1 MSTQI
6 VASKSVAIY
15 RIITNQRCRKTPNMA
30 VATNSFDTWL
40 STKLQELNTDE
51 GVFGSYIKGILEGD
65 ETEDEK
71 IEALESIL
79 AGITEDNISKH
90 VTEILSAWAEWLP
103 KEAVASPNVPAEDV
117 DVRLARMLES
127 QSLPTTTQKS
137 YTEEERR
144 IREAIL
150 AQYSQMSDEADSEGD
165 GEEEGAGGGKE
176 IGIEKNLNAANI
188 VQQLKERREK
198 AKLES
203 QKKKEKDKEDREK
216 QKQLKD
222 EKKEKRKTQK
232 GERRR

>member
-1 MSTQI
+1 
-6 VASKSVAIY
+6 
-15 RIITNQRCRKTPNMA
+15 MA

-40 STKLQELNTDE
+40 SKKLQALNTDE

-71 IEALESIL
+71 TEALEVIL
-79 AGITEDNISKH
+79 AGITDDNISKL
-90 VTEILSAWAEWLP
+90 VTEILKVWAECLP
-103 KEAVASPNVPAEDV
+103 VEEVGAPKVPVEDV

-127 QSLPTTTQKS
+127 QSLPTTTQRS

-150 AQYSQMSDEADSEGD
+150 AQYSQMSEEENSEGD
-165 GEEEGAGGGKE
+165 GEEDGANGGDC
-176 IGIEKNLNAANI
+176 GIEKNTNTAAI
-188 VQQLKERREK
+188 IQQEREKREK

-203 QKKKEKDKEDREK
+203 QRKKEKDKEDREK
-216 QKQLKD
+216 QKQLRE

>member
-1 MSTQI
+1 
-6 VASKSVAIY
+6 
-15 RIITNQRCRKTPNMA
+15 MA
-30 VATNSFDTWL
+30 VATNSFDSWL
-40 STKLQELNTDE
+40 SKKLQSLNTDE

-71 IEALESIL
+71 TEALEGIL
-79 AGITEDNISKH
+79 AGITDENISKH
-90 VTEILSAWAEWLP
+90 VTEILKAWAEWLP
-103 KEAVASPNVPAEDV
+103 IKEDTTRKEPVEDV

-127 QSLPTTTQKS
+127 QSLPTTAQKS
-137 YTEEERR
+137 YTEEERK

-150 AQYSQMSDEADSEGD
+150 AQYSQMSEEENSEGD
-165 GEEEGAGGGKE
+165 GEEDGVSASDC
-176 IGIEKNLNAANI
+176 GIEKNTNVTNI
-188 VQQLKERREK
+188 IQQEKEKREK

-216 QKQLKD
+216 QKQLRE

>member
-1 MSTQI
+1 
-6 VASKSVAIY
+6 
-15 RIITNQRCRKTPNMA
+15 MA
-30 VATNSFDTWL
+30 VAASSFDSWL
-40 STKLQELNTDE
+40 SKKLQALNTDE
-51 GVFGSYIKGILEGD
+51 SVFGSYIKGILEGD

-71 IEALESIL
+71 TEALESIL
-79 AGITEDNISKH
+79 AGITDDNISKH
-90 VTEILSAWAEWLP
+90 VTEILTAWSDWLP
-103 KEAVASPNVPAEDV
+103 VKEVAALKEPVEDV

-150 AQYSQMSDEADSEGD
+150 AQYSQMPDEENSEGD
-165 GEEEGAGGGKE
+165 GEEEGASGGDC
-176 IGIEKNLNAANI
+176 GIEKNTNAAAI
-188 VQQLKERREK
+188 VLQEKEKRER
-198 AKLES
+198 AKLDS

-216 QKQLKD
+216 QKQLKE

>member
-1 MSTQI
+1 
-6 VASKSVAIY
+6 
-15 RIITNQRCRKTPNMA
+15 MA
-30 VATNSFDTWL
+30 VATSSFDSWL
-40 STKLQELNTDE
+40 SKKLQALNTDE

-71 IEALESIL
+71 TEALESIL
-79 AGITEDNISKH
+79 AGITEDNIGKH
-90 VTEILSAWAEWLP
+90 VTEILSAWAEWSP
-103 KEAVASPNVPAEDV
+103 TEEANNPSAPTEDV

-127 QSLPTTTQKS
+127 QSLPTTTQRS

-150 AQYSQMSDEADSEGD
+150 AQYSQMSDEGDSEGD
-165 GEEEGAGGGKE
+165 GEEDGASADC
-176 IGIEKNLNAANI
+176 GIEKNLNAATI
-188 VQQLKERREK
+188 AQQERERREK

-216 QKQLKD
+216 QKQLKE

>member
-1 MSTQI
+1 
-6 VASKSVAIY
+6 
-15 RIITNQRCRKTPNMA
+15 MA
-30 VATNSFDTWL
+30 VATNSFDSWL
-40 STKLQELNTDE
+40 SKKLQSLNTDE

-71 IEALESIL
+71 TEALEGIL
-79 AGITEDNISKH
+79 AGITDENISKH
-90 VTEILSAWAEWLP
+90 VTEILKAWSEWLP
-103 KEAVASPNVPAEDV
+103 IEEDTTRKEPVEDV

-127 QSLPTTTQKS
+127 QSLPTTAQKS

-150 AQYSQMSDEADSEGD
+150 AQYSQMSEEENSEGD
-165 GEEEGAGGGKE
+165 GEEDAVSGGDC
-176 IGIEKNLNAANI
+176 GIEKNTNVANI
-188 VQQLKERREK
+188 IQQEKAKREK

-216 QKQLKD
+216 QKQLRE